1 MFVLTCLVTLS
12 KTKRAVFNFKWSE
25 LNRDKLEESLEKF
38 TSQTTCLLQGTK
50 PFIVVDCLKCRW
62 KSQQPFFFGEKK
74 IIQTH
79 VSLWSDLKDL
89 NHIHSKRHC
98 EGRSENTLIFHLE
111 MILNSAR
118 AGLSLNK
125 HWDVEVIC
133 EKWLCWWHSCIL
145 TYVRQ
150 FFLGFKWI
158 WVKQYFNSV
167 YIKGSQKP
175 VWQRMQL
182 RNMVIADDNFERFQI
197 KWPCSGFNNKEMTY
211 KAKPAKPK
219 NPKEVEE
226 SCFAD
231 INHLNI
237 WVFKNYALINNKF
250 WIVNV

>member
-1 MFVLTCLVTLS
+1 M
-12 KTKRAVFNFKWSE
+12 
-25 LNRDKLEESLEKF
+25 
-38 TSQTTCLLQGTK
+38 
-50 PFIVVDCLKCRW
+50 
-62 KSQQPFFFGEKK
+62 EKK

-89 NHIHSKRHC
+89 YHIHSKRHC
-98 EGRSENTLIFHLE
+98 EGISENTLIFHLE
-111 MILNSAR
+111 MMLNSAR

-125 HWDVEVIC
+125 YWDVEVIC

-158 WVKQYFNSV
+158 WVKQYFNRV

-226 SCFAD
+226 SCFPY
-231 INHLNI
+231 ISHSNI
-237 WVFKNYALINNKF
+237 WVFKNYALINNNF